1 MINRTGKRLE
11 KVEKI
16 DKSLELLQEI
26 IDSCWLENPQ
36 SRPTIT
42 SIIQHFPKL
51 EEKIEK

>member
-11 KVEKI
+11 KEKV

-26 IDSCWLENPQ
+26 INSCWLENPQ
-36 SRPTIT
+36 SRPTIN